1 MKKIDIWLLFMILLL
16 LFVILKPLYEY
27 HSLNIF
33 EIKKNKYILKILE
46 NRNYSINGIEE
57 DIFYYQYN
65 GTIKIGCGK
74 LQTIGI
80 DLKKEYLYGNL
91 KYKEKYRGIGIYF
104 YKRYNIIGRDLFEN
118 LEIFPYNEV
127 AADKISNICNGYF
140 ILNLKTGEYTSNL
153 SYIEYKKILFNKK
166 INNKVMTVSEFL
178 KRNGKKIFSYNLK
191 EVEYWMSTR
200 EPK

>member
-1 MKKIDIWLLFMILLL
+1 MKKINIWLLFMILLL

-91 KYKEKYRGIGIYF
+91 K
-104 YKRYNIIGRDLFEN
+104 
-118 LEIFPYNEV
+118 
-127 AADKISNICNGYF
+127 
-140 ILNLKTGEYTSNL
+140 
-153 SYIEYKKILFNKK
+153 
-166 INNKVMTVSEFL
+166 
-178 KRNGKKIFSYNLK
+178 
-191 EVEYWMSTR
+191 
-200 EPK
+200 